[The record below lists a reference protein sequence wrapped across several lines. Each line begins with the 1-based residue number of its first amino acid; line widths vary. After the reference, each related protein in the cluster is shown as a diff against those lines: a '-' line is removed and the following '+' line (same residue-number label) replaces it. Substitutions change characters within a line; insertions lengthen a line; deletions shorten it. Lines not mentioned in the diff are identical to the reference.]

1 MRDIFKVYDDYG
13 LGDEVY
19 SGTYNEC
26 SGWIGMQKEDDKYRY
41 YMCYYSHSERWISTF
56 KKEKDYKDEN
66 IISTTTRL

>member
-41 YMCYYSHSERWISTF
+41 YMCYYSHSER
-56 KKEKDYKDEN
+56 
-66 IISTTTRL
+66 